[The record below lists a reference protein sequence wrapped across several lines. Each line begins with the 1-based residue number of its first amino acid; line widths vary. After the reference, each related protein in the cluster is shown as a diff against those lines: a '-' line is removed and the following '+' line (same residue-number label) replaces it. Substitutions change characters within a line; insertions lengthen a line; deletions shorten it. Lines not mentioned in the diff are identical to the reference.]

1 MEKKKSFFERRPYVC
16 YALYAGLLF
25 AFNLFLR
32 WWSGELDADEYLMS
46 AINTLILTAG
56 FVWGDRYRRKNLA
69 NKKKI
74 DELLNNK
81 ENNGFKIAVLAG
93 DGIGPEI
100 STVGVDVM
108 TAVCEKFGH
117 KVNYEYAI
125 CGADAIDKVGD
136 PFPEA
141 NL

>member
-1 MEKKKSFFERRPYVC
+1 MNPKNESHGEKKSFFERRPYVC

-81 ENNGFKIAVLAG
+81 ENNGF
-93 DGIGPEI
+93 
-100 STVGVDVM
+100 
-108 TAVCEKFGH
+108 
-117 KVNYEYAI
+117 
-125 CGADAIDKVGD
+125 
-136 PFPEA
+136 
-141 NL
+141 

>member
-1 MEKKKSFFERRPYVC
+1 MEKKKSFFDSYPYVC

-25 AFNLFLR
+25 ALNLFLR
-32 WWSGELDADEYLMS
+32 WRNGELDADGYFIS

-81 ENNGFKIAVLAG
+81 
-93 DGIGPEI
+93 
-100 STVGVDVM
+100 
-108 TAVCEKFGH
+108 
-117 KVNYEYAI
+117 
-125 CGADAIDKVGD
+125 
-136 PFPEA
+136 
-141 NL
+141 

>member
-1 MEKKKSFFERRPYVC
+1 M
-16 YALYAGLLF
+16 YAMRCMQACFF

-81 ENNGFKIAVLAG
+81 ENNGF
-93 DGIGPEI
+93 
-100 STVGVDVM
+100 
-108 TAVCEKFGH
+108 
-117 KVNYEYAI
+117 
-125 CGADAIDKVGD
+125 
-136 PFPEA
+136 
-141 NL
+141 

>member
-56 FVWGDRYRRKNLA
+56 LCGVIGIAARILQTKRR
-69 NKKKI
+69 
-74 DELLNNK
+74 
-81 ENNGFKIAVLAG
+81 
-93 DGIGPEI
+93 
-100 STVGVDVM
+100 
-108 TAVCEKFGH
+108 
-117 KVNYEYAI
+117 
-125 CGADAIDKVGD
+125 
-136 PFPEA
+136 
-141 NL
+141 

>member
-1 MEKKKSFFERRPYVC
+1 MNTNLKNESHGEDEIIFDRRPYVC

-46 AINTLILTAG
+46 VINTLILTAG

-81 ENNGFKIAVLAG
+81 ENNGF
-93 DGIGPEI
+93 
-100 STVGVDVM
+100 
-108 TAVCEKFGH
+108 
-117 KVNYEYAI
+117 
-125 CGADAIDKVGD
+125 
-136 PFPEA
+136 
-141 NL
+141 

>member
-56 FVWGDRYRRKNLA
+56 FVWGGPVSPQESCKQKEDR
-69 NKKKI
+69 
-74 DELLNNK
+74 
-81 ENNGFKIAVLAG
+81 
-93 DGIGPEI
+93 
-100 STVGVDVM
+100 
-108 TAVCEKFGH
+108 
-117 KVNYEYAI
+117 
-125 CGADAIDKVGD
+125 
-136 PFPEA
+136 
-141 NL
+141 